1 MRKLQVRMV
10 VLTLFFAIPAIAADR
25 VIFNGSDLWRTVGDG
40 STYADFSKTP
50 IPAGFF
56 CYKSEPFTGRIGF
69 KGVPVATNI
78 PGALGLTDTIVQRLD
93 DATFNKK
100 GVAFTRIQVRALSFE
115 SIVPVK
121 TACGLFKA
129 RVTLDGEQPITRMK
143 IVREN
148 DAGGHAG
155 GRFFAPI
162 HVNVKISFTP
172 AGRHAAETLDLP
184 KSLRFP
190 ALPNQRWL
198 SQSNPEGVKYNGF
211 LLVDTDGDHAPDTY
225 IPGTSNFG
233 VGQAVN
239 SKPYCPLRIDPETG
253 EVVGGCHYSSGCQH
267 CVC

>member
-1 MRKLQVRMV
+1 MRKLSAWMV
-10 VLTLFFAIPAIAADR
+10 VLILIFAIPAIAADR

-40 STYADFSKTP
+40 TTYADFSETP
-50 IPAGFF
+50 IPTGYF
-56 CYKSEPFTGRIGF
+56 CHKSEPFTGRIAF
-69 KGVPVATNI
+69 KGVPVVTNL
-78 PGALGLTDTIVQRLD
+78 PGALGSTDTIVQRLD

-100 GVAFTRIQVRALSFE
+100 GVAFTRIQVRSLNFE
-115 SIVPVK
+115 SIAPIK
-121 TACGLFKA
+121 TACGLFNV
-129 RVTLDGEQPITRMK
+129 RVALDGEQPITRMK

-148 DAGGHAG
+148 AAG

-162 HVNVKISFTP
+162 HVDVKISFTP
-172 AGRHAAETLDLP
+172 VGRPAAEALELP

-198 SQSNPEGVKYNGF
+198 SQPNPEGVKYNGF
-211 LLVDTDGDHAPDTY
+211 ILVDTDGDHDPDTY
-225 IPGTSNFG
+225 VPGTSNFG